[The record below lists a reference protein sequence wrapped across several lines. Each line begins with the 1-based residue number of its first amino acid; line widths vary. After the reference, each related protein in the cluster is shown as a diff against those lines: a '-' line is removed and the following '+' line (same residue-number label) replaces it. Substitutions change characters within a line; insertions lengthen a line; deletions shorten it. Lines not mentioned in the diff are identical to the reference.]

1 MKNRKLIGIC
11 LTLIVMIML
20 TASLCAC
27 VGEQITDDGNETA
40 YVTLMDGDEVFR
52 ESYDA
57 SKVLRFTPTT
67 KTGYDFVGWFVD
79 KEMTIPLEKTPE
91 DGSIVYGKWKIKTF
105 TVTFYAGEEILKIQ
119 TVEYGG
125 AADAPAV
132 DKEGYDLAGWNRAF
146 DNVTADIKVY
156 ATFTP
161 KKYTLTFY
169 DFTGAA
175 IEVYDAVETGEGISD
190 MFLSAQNKLVVPE
203 GFLFD
208 GWYDREDETKTPVD
222 ATSAV
227 MKGENTGFVAKIR
240 IDDSP
245 VGAEICLNFTNIPYD
260 ADKGIVANLSAAAFE
275 IQGIT
280 YKYEWFVRNVNT
292 QEEYGSLGV
301 FERKY
306 EQNDDG
312 DYVYV
317 WYKNGEKDKIIPVE
331 NDGNHYLPR
340 VGIDCP
346 DVGNYKFKV
355 RVVLSAEEYGL
366 ETYKEIESG
375 KNIDISITPLTITD
389 ASVYDTEYV
398 YADGKAHLPGVN
410 CLEGDVILYGAG
422 ATGDFSTTAPTF
434 DNAGKYSV
442 FVKISRKNHIDK
454 VIGEAKVTVR
464 KAVVDIKV
472 SAPDI
477 SVFYGERL
485 PTLNWIPVNFT
496 GDVSEISGEIN
507 YMNYVLTQGEITIR
521 QNAIRTG
528 EFAVKKVSGLTS
540 DNYEFRYITET
551 DEGNQLTLTVN
562 KAPLTVTLPSR
573 GIFYGDDFPSDVAA
587 IIEGLRFSDEA
598 TAEISTDYRKG
609 DAVDNYAITA
619 SVTASENYSV
629 TVKDGT
635 LTVSPREITVTINDV
650 ADLTY
655 GDPCPEFAIT
665 AEGLYGSD
673 TLNVSYVTNYNRYDK
688 VGGLYSVSATLN
700 GLSDNYILSGEIE
713 SKTFKVAHKRALNIS
728 LTTRAALKNGKFSAT
743 ADKLKITGLQ
753 GSDKV
758 NGVVSL
764 NVNTEGTH
772 DNIGDFDLSGLSV
785 TNADCYDIGYSFS
798 VTLVNVQFD
807 VFFSDETVVYDGL
820 YHSVF
825 VSAGEGAD
833 YTITYKT
840 DGGDFTTTIP
850 EFINAGSYVVY
861 FNLHDNGGLLSDE
874 QGQINLTISKAPLTV
889 AANDVTIT
897 FGDAFEKS
905 YNARG
910 FVSGDEGAD
919 LGTAQYQIDGYG
931 AGTHEIKISGLS
943 HENYDIT
950 FVPGVLTVN
959 KKQATLTW
967 GGLTGH
973 VYDGTSQTVTAVF
986 TDVNGNEASATVVFR
1001 KDGVACE
1008 FINAGQ
1014 YVAYAADEDGNYEF
1028 TNGVSSV
1035 GMAKADYADVSYGKT
1050 IAITYDPAQR
1060 LSDVALDAGYR
1071 WKNLS
1076 ETPVCNKGAYEAIYN
1091 ADPENYNDYPLSV
1104 TVGVNKAE
1112 TSISSNIFEFVYD
1125 GNAHEIRPVVIYKG
1139 NELSDDYYTLT
1150 FDVNSFTA
1158 AGTYKSVVAMTSD
1171 NYRLADGVCY
1181 VKVKGV
1187 KIGESYYT
1195 IEDAL
1200 FNAKSGNVI
1209 IVTTDTAFAEKSIA
1223 DVLYN
1228 DNAYRTVKTGVT
1240 LLVPFSETDVKGHVG
1255 GGEDGSENYGAH
1267 PASNGTPTLYRT
1279 LTVPEGT
1286 NITVYGSFIV
1296 GALTGSRQAG
1306 TGQNRISGGYSEV
1319 ILNGNIVLN
1328 NAALEVYGY
1337 IKGSGEITAN
1347 NSTVIENLYLS
1358 GWMGGTISSARY
1370 VGNDKILGTT
1380 VAFGGSFSVDNPTQF
1395 PFSQYELR
1403 SIRVTLTI
1411 NKGSTLKG
1419 YAKIATS
1426 AQEKMG
1432 ITVPAQINEAYIVFV
1447 SSDGSDASSGL
1458 LRIAGD
1464 NGKIVKTFSDDR
1476 VGLRLYGSVKDGY
1489 TSIKV
1494 AVFKCEITMS
1504 SEKVFFPIDGRID
1517 ITLENGATF
1526 TQDYSFKFMPGATL
1540 TVKEGATYNLN
1551 GQTIM
1556 YDHTFTDISTCPYP
1570 GAARGDAVITVNGT
1584 MNINGAFG
1592 GNILSSG
1599 GGVVNTGA
1607 SATLTGIT
1615 SKEGTGSNSTSG
1627 IYVVV
1632 TYEEVCSVTKA
1643 VTLSGVQA
1651 EKGKTYRYDATTSAW
1666 TAQ

>member
-11 LTLIVMIML
+11 LTSIVMIML

-27 VGEQITDDGNETA
+27 VREQITDDGNETA

-105 TVTFYAGEEILKIQ
+105 TVTFYDGEEILKIQ

-175 IEVYDAVETGEGISD
+175 IEVYDAVETGESISD

-227 MKGENTGFVAKIR
+227 MKGENTGFGAKIR

-275 IQGIT
+275 VQGIT

-306 EQNDDG
+306 EQNGGG
-312 DYVYV
+312 DYVNV
-317 WYKNGEKDKIIPVE
+317 WYKNGEKDTIIPVVNDE
-331 NDGNHYLPR
+331 NYFLPR

-410 CLEGDVILYGAG
+410 CLEGDVILYGTG
-422 ATGDFSTTAPTF
+422 ATGDFSTTAPAF
-434 DNAGKYSV
+434 ENAGEYSV
-442 FVKISRKNHIDK
+442 FVKISRKNHKDK
-454 VIGEAKVTVR
+454 VVGEAKVTVK
-464 KAVVDIKV
+464 KAVAEIRV
-472 SAPDI
+472 SLPDI

-562 KAPLTVTLPSR
+562 KAPLTVKLPSR
-573 GIFYGDDFPSDVAA
+573 GIVYGDDFPSDVEA
-587 IIEGLRFSDEA
+587 IIEGLRFSDKA

-619 SVTASENYSV
+619 SVTASENYTV

-635 LTVSPREITVTINDV
+635 LTVSPREITVNINDV
-650 ADLTY
+650 EDIVY
-655 GDPCPEFAIT
+655 GDDCPDFKIT
-665 AEGLYGSD
+665 IVGLYGDDSVHAVFNTD
-673 TLNVSYVTNYNRYDK
+673 FKRYDRI
-688 VGGLYSVSATLN
+688 GTLYSVSATLSDLN
-700 GLSDNYILSGEIE
+700 GNYVLSGEIE

-728 LTTRAALKNGKFSAT
+728 LTARAALRDGFSET
-743 ADKLKITGLQ
+743 ADRLEIKGLQ
-753 GSDKV
+753 GSDEV

-772 DNIGDFDLSGLSV
+772 DNVADFDLSGLSV
-785 TNADCYDIGYSFS
+785 TNADCYDINYSFS
-798 VTLVNVQFD
+798 VTLVNVNFD
-807 VFFSDETVVYDGL
+807 ITFKDETVMYDGK

-825 VSAGEGAD
+825 VTAAD
-833 YTITYKT
+833 GTHYTITYKT
-840 DGGDFTTTIP
+840 EGGEYSDTVP
-850 EFINAGSYVVY
+850 EFNNAGSYVVY
-861 FNLHDNGGLLSDE
+861 FKVHDNDGLLSDE
-874 QGQINLTISKAPLTV
+874 EGQINLTINRAPLTV

-897 FGDAFEKS
+897 FGDAFEYS

-910 FVSGDEGAD
+910 FVSGDEGSD
-919 LGTAQYQIDGYG
+919 LGTAQYLIDGNG

-943 HENYDIT
+943 HENYDIK

-1028 TNGVSSV
+1028 TNDTSSV
-1035 GMAKADYADVSYGKT
+1035 EMAKADYADVSYGKT

-1076 ETPVCNKGAYEAIYN
+1076 EIPVCKKGAYEAIYN
-1091 ADPENYNDYPLSV
+1091 ADPENHNDFTLNISV
-1104 TVGVNKAE
+1104 DVKKAE
-1112 TSISSNIFEFVYD
+1112 TSIFSNIFEFVYD

-1139 NELSDDYYTLT
+1139 NELSADYYTLT
-1150 FDVNSFTA
+1150 FDVSSFTA
-1158 AGTYKSVVAMTSD
+1158 AGTYKSVVTMTSD

-1267 PASNGTPTLYRT
+1267 PESNKTPTLYLT

-1296 GALTGSRQAG
+1296 GALTGSQQAG

-1347 NSTVIENLYLS
+1347 NSTVVENLHLS
-1358 GWMGGTISSARY
+1358 GWVGGTVSAVRY
-1370 VGNDKILGTT
+1370 VGNDSVSSIT
-1380 VAFGGSFSVDNPTQF
+1380 VAFGGKLAIDNPTQF

-1403 SIRVTLTI
+1403 SIQVTLTI

-1432 ITVPAQINEAYIVFV
+1432 ITVPAQINEAYIVYV

-1458 LRIAGD
+1458 LRLVGTD
-1464 NGKIVKTFSDDR
+1464 SKIVKTFSENR
-1476 VGLRLYGSVKDGY
+1476 VGLKLYGSVKDGY

-1504 SEKVFFPIDGRID
+1504 SEKVFFPVDGRTD
-1517 ITLENGATF
+1517 ITLEDGATF
-1526 TQDYSFKFMPGATL
+1526 TQDYLFKFMPGATL
-1540 TVKEGATYNLN
+1540 TVKPGATYNLN

-1556 YDHTFTDISTCPYP
+1556 YDHTFTDISTYPYP

-1615 SKEGTGSNSTSG
+1615 SKEGDGTLDTSER
-1627 IYVVV
+1627 IIVVFNY
-1632 TYEEVCSVTKA
+1632 TERCSVTKVA
-1643 VTLSGVQA
+1643 TLSGVQA